1 MNSLNIYYR
10 FCSLPAKMFIHYSPL
25 NCLLC
30 LSTGIFIHLNE
41 GVNSISLTWIEVP
54 LSTMNKVWEINP
66 GVRTEGFGPIPIK
79 YEEIILSQGRRII
92 FYCLLM
98 NSVMTALHSTLDS
111 SKWLL
116 YLRSQI
122 YFAHVRHYFH
132 SWSSRTLHSESK
144 MFHQTM

>member
-1 MNSLNIYYR
+1 MLICN
-10 FCSLPAKMFIHYSPL
+10 SPL
-25 NCLLC
+25 NHLLC
-30 LSTGIFIHLNE
+30 LRTGVSINLNE
-41 GVNSISLTWIEVP
+41 GVNIISLAWIEVP
-54 LSTMNKVWEINP
+54 LSTVNKVWEINP
-66 GVRTEGFGPIPIK
+66 GVRTAGFGPTTIK
-79 YEEIILSQGRRII
+79 YEEIILSQRRRII
-92 FYCLLM
+92 IYCLLM
-98 NSVMTALHSTLDS
+98 NSMMTALHSTLDS